1 MTLRS
6 VAAVL
11 VAVFAIAVV
20 VAAVVAALSGGLA
33 PVAVSATPSSSAP
46 TTSETPVRSPSTAAP
61 PTATPV
67 PVAVDAGLLD
77 VLPVAVDGLPVV
89 ESPEGEAAAEK
100 DTALPKVASA
110 VASGLAIDASSGDF
124 VYAVVVRLRQG
135 AMDDATF
142 RDWRDSY
149 DEGACS
155 QANGVDAHAETTIAG
170 RTVYIATCG
179 GGVRTYH
186 VWIASSQ
193 LLVSAS
199 AVGDDRRLGEKLVQA
214 LRPD

>member
-1 MTLRS
+1 MSARW
-6 VAAVL
+6 VAAVF

-20 VAAVVAALSGGLA
+20 VAAVVVALTGGA
-33 PVAVSATPSSSAP
+33 GPVSVAATPSPGA
-46 TTSETPVRSPSTAAP
+46 TAAISPSDAP
-61 PTATPV
+61 PSSTPV
-67 PVAVDAGLLD
+67 PVAIDPALLHT
-77 VLPVAVDGLPVV
+77 LPSAVDGLPVV

-100 DTALPKVASA
+100 DAALPKVASA
-110 VASGLAIDASSGDF
+110 VASGLAIDATSGDF

-155 QANGVDAHAETTIAG
+155 QADGVDAHAETTIAG
-170 RTVYIATCG
+170 RTVFIATCG

-186 VWIASSQ
+186 VWIPGSQ

>member
-1 MTLRS
+1 MTLRWI
-6 VAAVL
+6 AAAF

-20 VAAVVAALSGGLA
+20 VAAIVVALSGGLA
-33 PVAVSATPSSSAP
+33 PVSVTATPSSSASAP
-46 TTSETPVRSPSTAAP
+46 AASASSPGSGAPATP
-61 PTATPV
+61 TPV
-67 PVAVDAGLLD
+67 PVAIDPGLLD

-100 DTALPKVASA
+100 DTALPKVATG

-155 QANGVDAHAETTIAG
+155 QANGVDARAETTIAG
-170 RTVYIATCG
+170 RTVFIATCG

-199 AVGDDRRLGEKLVQA
+199 AVGDERRLGEKLVQA